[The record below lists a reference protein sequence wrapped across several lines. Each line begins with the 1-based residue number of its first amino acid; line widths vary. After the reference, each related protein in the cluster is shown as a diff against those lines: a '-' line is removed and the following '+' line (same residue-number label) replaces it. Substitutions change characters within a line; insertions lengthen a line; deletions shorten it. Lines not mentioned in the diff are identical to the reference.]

1 MLSEGA
7 ADGLHQQIGQGDTVQ
22 IVVDDGVQLFPHG
35 ERGAVTGAG
44 AGVLV
49 ALQAGDG
56 GQRTL
61 GEAEDLAH
69 RVVSDGAVQAVAAA
83 LATKAIHQAGLGQHG
98 NDALQIFFRDALPF
112 GNGGQGEL
120 GGAVVLSQ
128 LQHDPE
134 GVTAFGRYEHGKT
147 SRMVV
152 YIV

>member
-1 MLSEGA
+1 
-7 ADGLHQQIGQGDTVQ
+7 
-22 IVVDDGVQLFPHG
+22 
-35 ERGAVTGAG
+35 VTGAG
-44 AGVLV
+44 AGVFV

-69 RVVSDGAVQAVAAA
+69 RVVGGGAVQAVAAA
-83 LATKAIHQAGLGQHG
+83 LATKAVHQAGLGQHG
-98 NDALQIFFRDALPF
+98 DDALQIFFRDALPF
-112 GNGGQGEL
+112 GNGGQGEI

-147 SRMVV
+147 SLMLVN
-152 YIV
+152 IV